1 MKTDYEHFLMAVCQE
16 GNVATIPARNN
27 LHTFGLEA
35 IRPLAQSGVLY
46 VAYNDVG
53 YPHLMNGNKLES
65 FLSKPTFKLSAIDAL
80 AFFGTRHMAE
90 ARYGQIPKK
99 NRVFLR
105 WDCKNVRRFALDGT
119 GKIVHNILSDTSGTK
134 RTAGM
139 YNIVPFGS
147 SVYKRTKRAGKD
159 IYTLSHVTHRGR
171 PNQTEEVS
179 GDFMFNI
186 IANIPDISQELR
198 GSIMDYFFD

>member
-1 MKTDYEHFLMAVCQE
+1 MIRGFDFGEHRRYLS
-16 GNVATIPARNN
+16 
-27 LHTFGLEA
+27 
-35 IRPLAQSGVLY
+35 IRA
-46 VAYNDVG
+46 NDVG
-53 YPHLMNGNKLES
+53 YPHLMNGDTLES
-65 FLSKPTFKLSAIDAL
+65 FLSKPTFHLSAIDAL

-90 ARYGQIPKK
+90 ARFGQIPKK

-105 WDCKNVRRFALDGT
+105 WDCKDVKRFALDET

-134 RTAGM
+134 RTEGM
-139 YNIVPFGS
+139 CNIVPLGS

-159 IYTLSHVTHRGR
+159 IYTVSQVTHKGR

>member
-1 MKTDYEHFLMAVCQE
+1 MKTDYEHFLMTVCQE
-16 GNVATIPARNN
+16 GNIATIPARNN
-27 LHTFGLEA
+27 LFTYGLDA
-35 IRPLAQSGVLY
+35 IRPRTDNGVLY
-46 VAYNDVG
+46 VVYNNVG
-53 YPHLMNGNKLES
+53 YPHLMNGNKLER
-65 FLSKPTFKLSAIDAL
+65 FLSAPSFKATAIDAL
-80 AFFGTRHMAE
+80 AFYGTRHMAE
-90 ARYGQIPKK
+90 ARYGRIPKES
-99 NRVFLR
+99 RVFLR
-105 WDCKNVRRFALDGT
+105 WDCKDVSRIVLDEA

-179 GDFMFNI
+179 VDHMFNI